1 MNFSNY
7 TTMSLANSLRWKIIP
22 INGYSNQIDLNN
34 CSLPRYLATSPPPV
48 LVLTLLLTSLILSLS
63 TTISAQNVFALPSTD
78 DSRFA
83 PGELLIRVTPKAQ
96 AELERLHAK
105 SPLQKLHNHM
115 GVRSVYPLFPHIAHP
130 GANPKLKRTYLL
142 RFQIPVD
149 LHTIKANY
157 AAHPLIEAIEFNY
170 IRQTQASKIIPN
182 DPRFE
187 EQWNLSL
194 IGMPGAWAIEKG
206 DPEVIIAVVDTGF
219 DYTHEDLA
227 SRTWVNAGEIPGN
240 GIDDDNN
247 GYIDDVNGWDFSEL
261 PKSDGTGKS
270 QNGDNDPIDESGH
283 GTHVAGI
290 VGAAVGNDVGVA
302 GIAWNCTLMPIRGAG
317 VRGIRDN
324 RSAAAIVYAVDNG
337 ARVINMSWGGRERS
351 FVLRDAVD
359 YAYARGVLMIAA
371 SGNESEGASIFPAG
385 YRKVISVAATEQHKQ
400 KFYQSNFG
408 AAIDIG
414 APGNVILSTHI
425 NNRYRLLS
433 GTSMATAHVSGVAAL
448 IISKR
453 PSLTHQEV
461 RQILLSTTDPI
472 TESPEL
478 VGAGNLNAARALMA
492 SSSLK
497 AHILSPEAHSGGS
510 NQIEII
516 GTAGGF
522 KFDTWQLLYGPS
534 AIPTAFQPIH
544 VPSQQQ
550 KTDETLIVWD
560 TSAVAEGIYTL
571 RLEVNSVE
579 GKVLR
584 DEVVVSVDRT
594 PPQVQNVT
602 VKNQIIR
609 GNYATVVSWSTDDFT
624 INTLSQRAREA
635 TAPFRPIEENSASR
649 EHFFSLSLDTG
660 SYDLFITSR
669 NDVGL
674 ETVDDNGGKFYRA
687 EVIGGSI
694 PPNGFVE
701 TSTTLPPMHLGSV
714 TADLDRDGMLEIV
727 GLPITGDAASGIEVH
742 ERTSAGIYRLQHT
755 GAINA
760 KPFAVDDTDGD
771 GLLEILS
778 GTRERLF
785 LLESVAQNG
794 YPEKIIWETTF
805 LSAGQIVD
813 LDNDGRKEIVGA
825 DNFNDSIRIFENRG
839 NDSYDEIYVI
849 KNETEGSNVFGK
861 QFAVGDFDANG
872 ILELIVGDSEGELFI
887 YESVG
892 DDLLAEKW
900 RMKLDIKN
908 AHQLAAGDLTGDGIP
923 EFVVGGTVLAEDLP
937 SMLPRWEYH
946 VFTAFPPAGTNPQTG
961 GSRTSRYQSIWS
973 QAITPFNLRGN
984 SLAIGDVDGD
994 LQNELVILTNPSIYV
1009 FKWMD
1014 GPDFIGIQSNLNG
1027 DHVSSNL
1034 APVWYHDAWETPRLF
1049 LADLNQDNF
1058 SELYLNSDINLLTF
1072 THVHASNPNSVVNI
1086 QPYGLSATP
1095 LSARAIRIDW
1105 ETLEEAVY
1113 YTVYRAVGDSDEAPS
1128 HFEAIA
1134 EDLDFVGFLDRK
1146 VTKDVTY
1153 WYTVS
1158 AKNEVGIESAQ
1169 SEPVSVTPR
1178 TPPKLIAAVYIQH
1191 NQVAVTYDKQMGSSV
1206 GNSRF
1211 YLLREPKQLAG
1222 TNPISVIRD
1231 RMGTRAILTFRAAD
1245 LVPGRT
1251 YEITVSDV
1259 RDTDRNPINLL
1270 EATQTFDM
1278 PPETD
1283 VNNFQDFSKARV
1295 YPNPIRPNEFHKSAI
1310 TFDRLPTGT
1319 TIEIYNTNGERLDRL
1334 TVTTSDAGRTE
1345 WLLLNHVAT
1354 EVTSGIYIYVME
1366 FENLKKTGKIAII
1379 K

>member
-7 TTMSLANSLRWKIIP
+7 TTTSSANLSRWKIIL

-34 CSLPRYLATSPPPV
+34 FSLPRCLATSLLPA
-48 LVLTLLLTSLILSLS
+48 LVLILLLTSLILSLPTATDAQRAS
-63 TTISAQNVFALPSTD
+63 SSAISGSAQFT
-78 DSRFA
+78 
-83 PGELLIRVTPKAQ
+83 PGELLIRVSPRAQ
-96 AELERLHAK
+96 AELEYLHAK
-105 SPLQKLHNHM
+105 SPLQKLHDRM
-115 GVRSVYPLFPHIAHP
+115 GVRSVYRLFPHVTHP
-130 GANPKLKRTYLL
+130 ESNPNLERIYLL
-142 RFQIPVD
+142 RFQIPID
-149 LHTIKANY
+149 LHTINASY
-157 AAHPLIEAIEFNY
+157 AAHPLIEATEFNY
-170 IRQTQASKIIPN
+170 IRQTQASEIIPN

-187 EQWNLSL
+187 EQWNLLL
-194 IGMPGAWAIEKG
+194 IDMPGAWAIEKG

-219 DYTHEDLA
+219 DYTHDDLA
-227 SRTWVNAGEIPGN
+227 SQTWVNAGEIPDN

-261 PKSDGTGKS
+261 PNSDGNGKS
-270 QNGDNDPIDESGH
+270 RNGDNDPIDESGH

-290 VGAAVGNDVGVA
+290 VGAAVDNDLGIS

-317 VRGIRDN
+317 AAGIRDD

-371 SGNESEGASIFPAG
+371 SGNGSEGASIFPAG

-408 AAIDIG
+408 ASIDIG

-425 NNRYRLLS
+425 NNRYRPLS

-472 TESPEL
+472 TESPGL

-510 NQIEII
+510 NQIEVI

-534 AIPTAFQPIH
+534 AVPTAFQPIH
-544 VPSQQQ
+544 APSQQQ
-550 KTDETLIVWD
+550 KINETLLVWE
-560 TSAVAEGIYTL
+560 TSSVAEGIYTL

-579 GKVLR
+579 GTVLR

-602 VKNQIIR
+602 VQNQITR
-609 GNYATVVSWSTDDFT
+609 GNYVTIVSWSTDDFT

-649 EHFFSLSLDTG
+649 EHFFSLSLHTG

-687 EVIGGSI
+687 ETISKSI

-714 TADLDRDGMLEIV
+714 TADFDRDGMLEIV

-742 ERTSAGIYRLQHT
+742 ERTSASIYQLQHT
-755 GAINA
+755 SAINA

-785 LLESVAQNG
+785 LLESVTQNG

-805 LSAGQIVD
+805 LSSGQIVD

-825 DNFNDSIRIFENRG
+825 DNFNDNIRIFENRG
-839 NDSYDEIYVI
+839 NDSYDEILVI
-849 KNETEGSNVFGK
+849 KNETEGSNVFGE

-892 DDLLAEKW
+892 DDLLVEKW

-908 AHQLAAGDLTGDGIP
+908 AYQLIAGDLTGDGIP

-937 SMLPRWEYH
+937 SVLPRWEYH

-961 GSRTSRYQSIWS
+961 GSGTSRYQSIWS

-994 LQNELVILTNPSIYV
+994 LQNELVILTNPSVYV

-1014 GPDFIGIQSNLNG
+1014 GMNG
-1027 DHVSSNL
+1027 DYVSSNL
-1034 APVWYHDAWETPRLF
+1034 APIWHHEAWETPRLF
-1049 LADLNQDNF
+1049 LTDLNQDNF
-1058 SELYLNSDINLLTF
+1058 SELYFNNAENLLTF
-1072 THVHASNPNSVVNI
+1072 THVHASDPNNVVNI

-1095 LSARAIRIDW
+1095 LSARAVRIDW

-1113 YTVYRAVGDSDEAPS
+1113 YTVYRAVGDPDEAPS

-1158 AKNEVGIESAQ
+1158 AKNEAGIESVQ
-1169 SEPVSVTPR
+1169 SKPISVTPR
-1178 TPPKLIAAVYIQH
+1178 TPPKLIEAVYIQH
-1191 NQVAVTYDKQMGSSV
+1191 NQVAVTYDKQMGSSA
-1206 GNSRF
+1206 GNSRL

-1251 YEITVSDV
+1251 YEVTVSDV

-1270 EATQTFDM
+1270 EATQTFDV

-1283 VNNFQDFSKARV
+1283 FDDFKDFSKARV
-1295 YPNPIRPNEFHKSAI
+1295 YPNPIRPNEFHKNAVM
-1310 TFDRLPTGT
+1310 FDRLPTGT

-1345 WLLLNHVAT
+1345 WLLLNHVAI

>member
-7 TTMSLANSLRWKIIP
+7 TTTSSANLSRWKIIL

-34 CSLPRYLATSPPPV
+34 FSLPRCLATSLLPA
-48 LVLTLLLTSLILSLS
+48 LVLILLLTSLILSLPTATDAQRAS
-63 TTISAQNVFALPSTD
+63 SFAISGSAQFT
-78 DSRFA
+78 
-83 PGELLIRVTPKAQ
+83 PGELLIRVSPRAQ
-96 AELERLHAK
+96 AELEYLHAK
-105 SPLQKLHNHM
+105 SPLQKLHDRM
-115 GVRSVYPLFPHIAHP
+115 GVRSVYRLFPHVTHP
-130 GANPKLKRTYLL
+130 ESNPNLERIYLL
-142 RFQIPVD
+142 RFQIPID
-149 LHTIKANY
+149 LHTINASY
-157 AAHPLIEAIEFNY
+157 AAHPLIEATEFNY
-170 IRQTQASKIIPN
+170 IRQTQASEIIPN

-194 IGMPGAWAIEKG
+194 IDMPGAWAIEKG

-227 SRTWVNAGEIPGN
+227 SQTWVNAGEIPDN

-261 PKSDGTGKS
+261 PNSDGNGKS
-270 QNGDNDPIDESGH
+270 RNGDNDPIDESGH

-290 VGAAVGNDVGVA
+290 VGAAVDNDLGIS

-359 YAYARGVLMIAA
+359 YAYARGVLMVAA
-371 SGNESEGASIFPAG
+371 SGNGSEGASIFPAG

-408 AAIDIG
+408 ASIDIG

-425 NNRYRLLS
+425 NNRYRPLS

-461 RQILLSTTDPI
+461 RQILLSATDPI
-472 TESPEL
+472 TESPGL

-510 NQIEII
+510 NQIEVI

-534 AIPTAFQPIH
+534 AVPTAFQPIH
-544 VPSQQQ
+544 APSQQQ
-550 KTDETLIVWD
+550 KINETLLVWE
-560 TSAVAEGIYTL
+560 TSSVAEGIYTL

-579 GKVLR
+579 GTVLR

-602 VKNQIIR
+602 VQNQITR
-609 GNYATVVSWSTDDFT
+609 GNYVTIVSWSTDDFT

-687 EVIGGSI
+687 ETISKSI

-714 TADLDRDGMLEIV
+714 TADFDRDGMLEIV
-727 GLPITGDAASGIEVH
+727 GLPITGDAASGIEVY
-742 ERTSAGIYRLQHT
+742 ERTSASIYQLQHT
-755 GAINA
+755 SAINA

-785 LLESVAQNG
+785 LLESVTQNG

-805 LSAGQIVD
+805 LSSGQIVD

-825 DNFNDSIRIFENRG
+825 DNFNDNIRIFENRG
-839 NDSYDEIYVI
+839 NDSYDEILVI
-849 KNETEGSNVFGK
+849 KNETAGSNVFGE

-872 ILELIVGDSEGELFI
+872 VLELMVGDSEGELFI

-892 DDLLAEKW
+892 DDLLVEKW
-900 RMKLDIKN
+900 RMKLDIEN
-908 AHQLAAGDLTGDGIP
+908 AYQLVAGDLTGDGIP

-937 SMLPRWEYH
+937 SMLPRWEYR
-946 VFTAFPPAGTNPQTG
+946 VFTAFPPIGTNPQTG
-961 GSRTSRYQSIWS
+961 GSGTSRYQSIWS

-994 LQNELVILTNPSIYV
+994 LQNELVILANPSVYV

-1014 GPDFIGIQSNLNG
+1014 GMNG

-1034 APVWYHDAWETPRLF
+1034 TPIWHHEVWETPRVF

-1058 SELYLNSDINLLTF
+1058 SELYLNNEVNLLTF
-1072 THVHASNPNSVVNI
+1072 THVHASDPNSVANI

-1095 LSARAIRIDW
+1095 LSARAVRIDW
-1105 ETLEEAVY
+1105 VTPEDAVS
-1113 YTVYRAVGDSDEAPS
+1113 YTVYRAIGNPDEAPS

-1134 EDLDFVGFLDRK
+1134 EDIDFVGFLDRK
-1146 VTKDVTY
+1146 VAKDITY

-1158 AKNEVGIESAQ
+1158 AKNEAGVESVQ
-1169 SEPVSVTPR
+1169 SKPVSVTPR

-1191 NQVAVTYDKQMGSSV
+1191 NQVAVTYDKQMGSSA
-1206 GNSRF
+1206 GNSRL

-1270 EATQTFDM
+1270 EATQTFDV
-1278 PPETD
+1278 PPEAGVD
-1283 VNNFQDFSKARV
+1283 NFQDFSKARV
-1295 YPNPIRPNEFHKSAI
+1295 YPNPIRPNEFHKNAVM
-1310 TFDRLPTGT
+1310 FDRLPTGT

-1345 WLLLNHVAT
+1345 WLLLNPVAT

>member
-1 MNFSNY
+1 MQE
-7 TTMSLANSLRWKIIP
+7 KIFVNEKFDRI
-22 INGYSNQIDLNN
+22 SHRLWWAV
-34 CSLPRYLATSPPPV
+34 S
-48 LVLTLLLTSLILSLS
+48 LLLILCLS
-63 TTISAQNVFALPSTD
+63 TAIGAQHTSAFSTPN
-78 DSRFA
+78 SPHFT

-105 SPLQKLHNHM
+105 SPLQKLHDQV

-130 GANPKLKRTYLL
+130 AANPNLKRTYLL
-142 RFQIPVD
+142 RFQMPVD
-149 LHTIKANY
+149 LHTINASY
-157 AAHPLIEAIEFNY
+157 AAHPLIEATEFNY
-170 IRQTQASKIIPN
+170 IRQTQASEIIPN

-194 IGMPGAWAIEKG
+194 IDMPGAWAIEKG

-227 SRTWVNAGEIPGN
+227 SQTWVNAGEIPDN

-247 GYIDDVNGWDFSEL
+247 GYIDDVNGWDFSEP
-261 PKSDGTGKS
+261 PKSDGNGKS
-270 QNGDNDPIDESGH
+270 RNGDNDPIDESGH

-290 VGAAVGNDVGVA
+290 VGAAVDNDLGIS

-371 SGNESEGASIFPAG
+371 SGNGSEGASIFPAG

-408 AAIDIG
+408 ASIDIG

-425 NNRYRLLS
+425 NNRYRPLS

-472 TESPEL
+472 TESPGL

-510 NQIEII
+510 NQIEVI

-534 AIPTAFQPIH
+534 AVPTAFQPIH
-544 VPSQQQ
+544 APSQQQ
-550 KTDETLIVWD
+550 KINETLLVWE
-560 TSAVAEGIYTL
+560 TSSVAEGIYTL

-579 GKVLR
+579 GTVLR

-602 VKNQIIR
+602 VQNQITR
-609 GNYATVVSWSTDDFT
+609 GNYVTIVSWSTDDFT

-687 EVIGGSI
+687 ETISKSI

-714 TADLDRDGMLEIV
+714 TADFDRDGMLEIV

-742 ERTSAGIYRLQHT
+742 ERTSASIYQLQHT
-755 GAINA
+755 SAINA

-785 LLESVAQNG
+785 LLESVTQNG

-805 LSAGQIVD
+805 LSSGQIVD

-825 DNFNDSIRIFENRG
+825 DNFNDNIRIFENRG
-839 NDSYDEIYVI
+839 NDSYDEILVI
-849 KNETEGSNVFGK
+849 KNETEGSNVFGE

-872 ILELIVGDSEGELFI
+872 ILELMVGDSEGELFI

-892 DDLLAEKW
+892 DDLLVEKW

-908 AHQLAAGDLTGDGIP
+908 AYQLIAGDLTGDGIP

-937 SMLPRWEYH
+937 SVLPRWEYH

-961 GSRTSRYQSIWS
+961 GSGTSRYQSIWS

-994 LQNELVILTNPSIYV
+994 LQNELVILTNPSVYV

-1014 GPDFIGIQSNLNG
+1014 GMNG

-1034 APVWYHDAWETPRLF
+1034 APIWHHEAWETPRLF

-1058 SELYLNSDINLLTF
+1058 SELYFNNAENLLTF
-1072 THVHASNPNSVVNI
+1072 THVHASDPNNVVNI

-1095 LSARAIRIDW
+1095 LSARAVRIDW

-1113 YTVYRAVGDSDEAPS
+1113 YTVYRAVGDPDEAPS

-1158 AKNEVGIESAQ
+1158 AKNEAGIESVQ
-1169 SEPVSVTPR
+1169 SKPVSVTPR
-1178 TPPKLIAAVYIQH
+1178 TPPKLIEAVYIQH
-1191 NQVAVTYDKQMGSSV
+1191 NQVAVTYDKQMGSSA
-1206 GNSRF
+1206 GNSRL

-1251 YEITVSDV
+1251 YEVTVSDV

-1270 EATQTFDM
+1270 EATQTFDV

-1283 VNNFQDFSKARV
+1283 FDDFKDFSKARV
-1295 YPNPIRPNEFHKSAI
+1295 YPNPIRPNEFHKNAVM
-1310 TFDRLPTGT
+1310 FDRLPTGT

-1345 WLLLNHVAT
+1345 WLLLNHVAI

>member
-1 MNFSNY
+1 
-7 TTMSLANSLRWKIIP
+7 MSRWKIIL
-22 INGYSNQIDLNN
+22 INGYSNQTDLNN
-34 CSLPRYLATSPPPV
+34 FSLPRYLATSLPLASV
-48 LVLTLLLTSLILSLS
+48 RILLLTSLILFLS
-63 TTISAQNVFALPSTD
+63 TTTSAQSASALPNA
-78 DSRFA
+78 DSSQFI

-105 SPLQKLHNHM
+105 SPLQKLHNQM
-115 GVRSVYPLFPHIAHP
+115 GVRSVYPLFPHVAHP
-130 GANPKLKRTYLL
+130 GTNPNLKRTYLL

-149 LHTIKANY
+149 LYAIKAGY
-157 AAHPLIEAIEFNY
+157 AAHPLIEESEFNY
-170 IRQTQASKIIPN
+170 IRQTQASEIIPN

-194 IGMPGAWAIEKG
+194 IGMPEAWAIEKG

-227 SRTWVNAGEIPGN
+227 SQTWVNADEIPDN
-240 GIDDDNN
+240 GVDDDNN
-247 GYIDDVNGWDFSEL
+247 GYIDDVRGWDFSE
-261 PKSDGTGKS
+261 PSSSDGSGTS

-283 GTHVAGI
+283 GTHVTGI
-290 VGAAVGNDVGVA
+290 IGAAVDNNVGIA

-317 VRGIRDN
+317 VEGIRDD
-324 RSAAAIVYAVDNG
+324 RSSAAIVYAVDNG
-337 ARVINMSWGGRERS
+337 ARVINMSWGGRQRS

-359 YAYARGVLMIAA
+359 YAYARGVVMVAA
-371 SGNESEGASIFPAG
+371 SGNASEGASIFPAG

-408 AAIDIG
+408 ASIDIG
-414 APGNVILSTHI
+414 APGNVIVSTHI
-425 NNRYRLLS
+425 NNRYRPLS

-461 RQILLSTTDPI
+461 RQILLATTDPI

-478 VGAGNLNAARALMA
+478 VDAGNLNAARALMA
-492 SSSLK
+492 SGSLQ
-497 AHILSPEAHSGGS
+497 AHILLPEAHSGGS
-510 NQIEII
+510 NQIEVV
-516 GTAGGF
+516 GTASGF

-534 AIPTAFQPIH
+534 AVPTAFQPIH
-544 VPSQQQ
+544 TPSQQQ
-550 KTDETLIVWD
+550 KINETLLVWE
-560 TSAVAEGIYTL
+560 TSSIAEGIYTL

-579 GKVLR
+579 GNILR

-594 PPQVQNVT
+594 PPQVQNVK
-602 VKNQIIR
+602 VQNQLTKDD
-609 GNYATVVSWSTDDFT
+609 YATVVSWATDDFT
-624 INTLSQRAREA
+624 INTLNQRAREG

-649 EHFFSLSLDTG
+649 EHFFTLSLDTG
-660 SYDLFITSR
+660 SYDLFISSR

-687 EVIGGSI
+687 EVIDKSI

-701 TSTTLPPMHLGSV
+701 TVTTLPPMHLGSV
-714 TADLDRDGMLEIV
+714 TADFDRDGLLEIV
-727 GLPITGDAASGIEVH
+727 GLPISDDAASGIEIH
-742 ERTSAGIYRLQHT
+742 ERTGAGIYRLQHT
-755 GAINA
+755 GTINV

-771 GLLEILS
+771 GLLEILA
-778 GTRERLF
+778 GTREKLF
-785 LLESVAQNG
+785 LLESLTQNG
-794 YPEKIIWETTF
+794 YPEKIIWETPF
-805 LSAGQIVD
+805 LSSGQIVD

-825 DNFNDSIRIFENRG
+825 DNFNDNIRIFENRG
-839 NDSYDEIYVI
+839 NDSYDEILII
-849 KNETEGSNVFGK
+849 KNETEGSNVFGE

-872 ILELIVGDSEGELFI
+872 VLELMVGDSEGELFI

-892 DDLLAEKW
+892 DDLLVEKW

-908 AHQLAAGDLTGDGIP
+908 AYQLAAGDLTGDGIP
-923 EFVVGGTVLAEDLP
+923 EFVVGGTVVEEYLP
-937 SMLPRWEYH
+937 SMLPRWQYH
-946 VFTAFPPAGTNPQTG
+946 IFTAFPPAGTNPQTG
-961 GSRTSRYQSIWS
+961 GSAASRYQSIWS
-973 QAITPFNLRGN
+973 RAITPFNLRGN

-994 LQNELVILTNPSIYV
+994 SQNELVILANPSVYV
-1009 FKWMD
+1009 FKWID
-1014 GPDFIGIQSNLNG
+1014 GMAG
-1027 DHVSSNL
+1027 DHVSDL
-1034 APVWYHDAWETPRLF
+1034 APIWYHEVWETPRLF
-1049 LADLNQDNF
+1049 QADLNRDDF
-1058 SELYLNSDINLLTF
+1058 SELYLNSEVNLLTF
-1072 THVHASNPNSVVNI
+1072 THVYARDPNSVVNI

-1095 LSARAIRIDW
+1095 LSARAVRIDW
-1105 ETLEEAVY
+1105 ETLEEAVS
-1113 YTVYRAVGDSDEAPS
+1113 YTVYRAVGDPDQAPL

-1134 EDLDFVGFLDRK
+1134 KDLDFVGFLDRK
-1146 VTKDVTY
+1146 VTKDITY

-1158 AKNEVGIESAQ
+1158 AKNEAGVESPQ
-1169 SEPVSVTPR
+1169 SKPVSVTPR
-1178 TPPKLIAAVYIQH
+1178 TPPKLIAAAYIQH
-1191 NQVAVTYDKQMGSSV
+1191 NQVVVTYDKQMGASI
-1206 GNSRF
+1206 GNARL

-1259 RDTDRNPINLL
+1259 RDTDRNPIDLL

-1283 VNNFQDFSKARV
+1283 FGNFKDFSQARV
-1295 YPNPIRPNEFHKSAI
+1295 YPNPIRPNEFHKSAV

-1319 TIEIYNTNGERLDRL
+1319 MIEIYNTNGERLDRL
-1334 TVTTSDAGRTE
+1334 TVTTSDGSRAE
-1345 WLLLNHVAT
+1345 WLLLNHVAA
-1354 EVTSGIYIYVME
+1354 EVTSGVYIYVME
-1366 FENLKKTGKIAII
+1366 FEDLKKTGKIAVI

>member
-1 MNFSNY
+1 MQEKIFVNEKFDRILHRLWWAV
-7 TTMSLANSLRWKIIP
+7 SLL
-22 INGYSNQIDLNN
+22 
-34 CSLPRYLATSPPPV
+34 
-48 LVLTLLLTSLILSLS
+48 LILSLS
-63 TTISAQNVFALPSTD
+63 TTISAQSVFALPIADNPQFT
-78 DSRFA
+78 
-83 PGELLIRVTPKAQ
+83 PGELLIRVTPQAQ
-96 AELERLHAK
+96 AEWERLHVN
-105 SPLQKLHNHM
+105 SPLQKLHDQM

-130 GANPKLKRTYLL
+130 AANPNLKRTYLL

-149 LHTIKANY
+149 LHTIKADY
-157 AAHPLIEAIEFNY
+157 AAHPLIEAIDFNY
-170 IRQTQASKIIPN
+170 IRQTQASEIIPN

-194 IGMPGAWAIEKG
+194 IDMPGAWAIEKG
-206 DPEVIIAVVDTGF
+206 GPEVIIAIVDTGF
-219 DYTHEDLA
+219 DYAHEDLA
-227 SRTWVNAGEIPGN
+227 SQTWVNADEIPDN

-261 PKSDGTGKS
+261 PNSDGNGKS
-270 QNGDNDPIDESGH
+270 RNGDNDPIDESGH

-290 VGAAVGNDVGVA
+290 VGAAVDNDLGIS

-359 YAYARGVLMIAA
+359 YAYARGVLMVAA

-510 NQIEII
+510 NQIEVI

-534 AIPTAFQPIH
+534 AVPTAFQPIH
-544 VPSQQQ
+544 APSQQQ
-550 KTDETLIVWD
+550 KINETLLVWE

-584 DEVVVSVDRT
+584 DEVVISVDRT

-602 VKNQIIR
+602 VQNQITR
-609 GNYATVVSWSTDDFT
+609 GNYATIVSWSTDDFT

-674 ETVDDNGGKFYRA
+674 ETVDDNGGKLYRA

-701 TSTTLPPMHLGSV
+701 TLTTLPPMYLGSV
-714 TADLDRDGMLEIV
+714 TADFDRDGMLEIV
-727 GLPITGDAASGIEVH
+727 GLPITDDAASGIEVH
-742 ERTSAGIYRLQHT
+742 ERASASIYQLRHTS
-755 GAINA
+755 AINA

-785 LLESVAQNG
+785 LLESVTQNG

-805 LSAGQIVD
+805 LSSGQIVD

-825 DNFNDSIRIFENRG
+825 DNFNDNIRIFENRG
-839 NDSYDEIYVI
+839 NDSYDEILVI
-849 KNETEGSNVFGK
+849 KNETEGSNVFGE

-892 DDLLAEKW
+892 DDLLVEKW
-900 RMKLDIKN
+900 RMKLDIE
-908 AHQLAAGDLTGDGIP
+908 AAYQLIAGDLTGDGIP

-961 GSRTSRYQSIWS
+961 GSGTSCYQSIWS

-994 LQNELVILTNPSIYV
+994 LQNELVILTNPSVYV

-1014 GPDFIGIQSNLNG
+1014 GMNG

-1034 APVWYHDAWETPRLF
+1034 APIWHHEAWETPRLF

-1058 SELYLNSDINLLTF
+1058 SELYFNNAENLLTF
-1072 THVHASNPNSVVNI
+1072 THVHASDPNNVVNI

-1095 LSARAIRIDW
+1095 LSARAVRIDW

-1113 YTVYRAVGDSDEAPS
+1113 YTVYRAVGDPDEVPS
-1128 HFEAIA
+1128 HFEAIV

-1158 AKNEVGIESAQ
+1158 AKNEAGIESVQ
-1169 SEPVSVTPR
+1169 SKPVSVTPR
-1178 TPPKLIAAVYIQH
+1178 TPPKLIEAVYIQH
-1191 NQVAVTYDKQMGSSV
+1191 NQVAVTYDKQMGSSA
-1206 GNSRF
+1206 GNSRL

-1231 RMGTRAILTFRAAD
+1231 RMGTRAILTFRAVD

-1251 YEITVSDV
+1251 YEVTVSDV

-1270 EATQTFDM
+1270 EATQTFDV

-1283 VNNFQDFSKARV
+1283 FDDFKDFSKARV
-1295 YPNPIRPNEFHKSAI
+1295 YPNPIRPNEFHKNAVM
-1310 TFDRLPTGT
+1310 FDRLPTGT

-1345 WLLLNHVAT
+1345 WLLLNHVAI

>member
-7 TTMSLANSLRWKIIP
+7 TTTSSANLSRWKIIL

-34 CSLPRYLATSPPPV
+34 FSLPRCLATSLLPA
-48 LVLTLLLTSLILSLS
+48 LVLILLLTSLILSLPTATDAQRAS
-63 TTISAQNVFALPSTD
+63 SSAISGSAQFT
-78 DSRFA
+78 
-83 PGELLIRVTPKAQ
+83 PGELLIRVSPRAQ
-96 AELERLHAK
+96 AELEYLHAK
-105 SPLQKLHNHM
+105 SPLQKLHDRM
-115 GVRSVYPLFPHIAHP
+115 GVRSVYRLFPHVTHP
-130 GANPKLKRTYLL
+130 ESNPNLERIYLL
-142 RFQIPVD
+142 RFQIPID
-149 LHTIKANY
+149 LHTINASY
-157 AAHPLIEAIEFNY
+157 AAHPLIEATEFNY
-170 IRQTQASKIIPN
+170 IRQTQASEIIPN

-187 EQWNLSL
+187 EQWNLLL
-194 IGMPGAWAIEKG
+194 IDMPGAWAIEKG

-219 DYTHEDLA
+219 DYTHDDLA
-227 SRTWVNAGEIPGN
+227 SQTWVNAGEIPDN

-261 PKSDGTGKS
+261 PNSDGNGKS
-270 QNGDNDPIDESGH
+270 RNGDNDPIDESGH

-290 VGAAVGNDVGVA
+290 VGAAVDNDLGIS

-317 VRGIRDN
+317 AAGIRDD

-371 SGNESEGASIFPAG
+371 SGNGSEGASIFPAG

-408 AAIDIG
+408 ASIDIG

-425 NNRYRLLS
+425 NNRYRPLS

-472 TESPEL
+472 TESPGL

-510 NQIEII
+510 NQIEVI

-534 AIPTAFQPIH
+534 AVPTAFQPIH
-544 VPSQQQ
+544 APSQQQ
-550 KTDETLIVWD
+550 KINETLLVWE
-560 TSAVAEGIYTL
+560 TSSVAEGIYTL

-579 GKVLR
+579 GTVLR

-602 VKNQIIR
+602 VQNQITR
-609 GNYATVVSWSTDDFT
+609 GNYVTIVSWSTDDFT

-649 EHFFSLSLDTG
+649 EHFFSLSLHTG

-687 EVIGGSI
+687 ETISKSI

-714 TADLDRDGMLEIV
+714 TADFDRDGMLEIV

-742 ERTSAGIYRLQHT
+742 ERTSASIYQLQHT
-755 GAINA
+755 SAINA

-785 LLESVAQNG
+785 LLESVTQNG

-805 LSAGQIVD
+805 LSSGQIVD

-825 DNFNDSIRIFENRG
+825 DNFNDNIRIFENRG
-839 NDSYDEIYVI
+839 NDSYDEILVI
-849 KNETEGSNVFGK
+849 KNETEGSNVFGE

-892 DDLLAEKW
+892 DDLLVEKW
-900 RMKLDIKN
+900 RMKLDIE
-908 AHQLAAGDLTGDGIP
+908 AAYQLIAGDLTGDGIP

-937 SMLPRWEYH
+937 SVLPRWEYH

-961 GSRTSRYQSIWS
+961 GSGTSRYQSIWS

-994 LQNELVILTNPSIYV
+994 LQNELVILTNPSVYV

-1014 GPDFIGIQSNLNG
+1014 GMNG
-1027 DHVSSNL
+1027 DYVSSNL
-1034 APVWYHDAWETPRLF
+1034 APIWHHEAWETPRLF
-1049 LADLNQDNF
+1049 LTDLNQDNF
-1058 SELYLNSDINLLTF
+1058 SELYFNNAENLLTF
-1072 THVHASNPNSVVNI
+1072 THVHASDPNNVVNI

-1095 LSARAIRIDW
+1095 LSARAVRIDW

-1113 YTVYRAVGDSDEAPS
+1113 YTVYRAVGDPDEAPS

-1158 AKNEVGIESAQ
+1158 AKNEAGIESVQ
-1169 SEPVSVTPR
+1169 SKPVSVTPR
-1178 TPPKLIAAVYIQH
+1178 TPPKLIEAVYIQH
-1191 NQVAVTYDKQMGSSV
+1191 NQVAVTYDKQMGSSA
-1206 GNSRF
+1206 GNSRL

-1251 YEITVSDV
+1251 YEVTVSDV

-1270 EATQTFDM
+1270 EATQTFDV

-1283 VNNFQDFSKARV
+1283 FDDFKDFSKARV
-1295 YPNPIRPNEFHKSAI
+1295 YPNPIRPNEFHKNAVM
-1310 TFDRLPTGT
+1310 FDRLPTGT

-1345 WLLLNHVAT
+1345 WLLLNHVAI
-1354 EVTSGIYIYVME
+1354 EVTSGIYIYLME
-1366 FENLKKTGKIAII
+1366 FENLKKTGRIAII

>member
-7 TTMSLANSLRWKIIP
+7 TTTSSANLSRWKIIL

-34 CSLPRYLATSPPPV
+34 FSLPRCLAASLLPA
-48 LVLTLLLTSLILSLS
+48 LVLILLLTSLILSLPTATDAQRAS
-63 TTISAQNVFALPSTD
+63 SFAISGSAQFT
-78 DSRFA
+78 
-83 PGELLIRVTPKAQ
+83 PGELLIRVSPRAQ
-96 AELERLHAK
+96 AELEYLHAK
-105 SPLQKLHNHM
+105 SPLQKLHDRM
-115 GVRSVYPLFPHIAHP
+115 GVRSVYRLFPHVTHP
-130 GANPKLKRTYLL
+130 ESNPNLERIYLL
-142 RFQIPVD
+142 RFQIPID
-149 LHTIKANY
+149 LHTINASY
-157 AAHPLIEAIEFNY
+157 AAHPLIEATEFNY
-170 IRQTQASKIIPN
+170 IRQTQASEIIPN

-194 IGMPGAWAIEKG
+194 IDMPGAWAIEKG

-227 SRTWVNAGEIPGN
+227 SQTWVNAGEIPDN

-261 PKSDGTGKS
+261 PNSDGNGKS
-270 QNGDNDPIDESGH
+270 RNGDNDPIDESGH

-290 VGAAVGNDVGVA
+290 VGAAVDNDLGIS

-359 YAYARGVLMIAA
+359 YAYARGVLMVAA
-371 SGNESEGASIFPAG
+371 SGNGSEGASIFPAG

-408 AAIDIG
+408 ASIDIG

-425 NNRYRLLS
+425 NNRYRPLS

-472 TESPEL
+472 TESPGL

-510 NQIEII
+510 NQIEVI

-534 AIPTAFQPIH
+534 AVPTAFQPIH
-544 VPSQQQ
+544 APSQQQ
-550 KTDETLIVWD
+550 KINETLLVWE
-560 TSAVAEGIYTL
+560 TSSVAEGIYTL

-579 GKVLR
+579 GTVLR

-602 VKNQIIR
+602 VQNQITR
-609 GNYATVVSWSTDDFT
+609 GNYVTIVSWSTDDFT

-687 EVIGGSI
+687 ETISKSI

-714 TADLDRDGMLEIV
+714 TADFDRDGMLEIV
-727 GLPITGDAASGIEVH
+727 GLPITGDAASGIEVY
-742 ERTSAGIYRLQHT
+742 ERTSASIYQLQHT
-755 GAINA
+755 SAINA

-785 LLESVAQNG
+785 LLESVTQNG

-805 LSAGQIVD
+805 LSSGQIVD

-825 DNFNDSIRIFENRG
+825 DNFNDNIRIFENRG
-839 NDSYDEIYVI
+839 NDSYDEILVI
-849 KNETEGSNVFGK
+849 KNETEGSNVFGE

-892 DDLLAEKW
+892 DDLLVEKW
-900 RMKLDIKN
+900 RMKLDIEN
-908 AHQLAAGDLTGDGIP
+908 AYQLIAGDLTGDGIP

-961 GSRTSRYQSIWS
+961 GSGTSRYQSIWS

-994 LQNELVILTNPSIYV
+994 LQNELVILTNPSVYV

-1014 GPDFIGIQSNLNG
+1014 GMNG

-1034 APVWYHDAWETPRLF
+1034 APIWHHEAWETPRLF

-1058 SELYLNSDINLLTF
+1058 SELYFNNAENLLTF
-1072 THVHASNPNSVVNI
+1072 THVHASDPNSVVNI

-1095 LSARAIRIDW
+1095 LSARAVRIDW

-1113 YTVYRAVGDSDEAPS
+1113 YTVYRAVGDPDEAPS

-1158 AKNEVGIESAQ
+1158 AKNEAGIESVQ
-1169 SEPVSVTPR
+1169 SKPISVTPR
-1178 TPPKLIAAVYIQH
+1178 TPPKLIEAVYIQH
-1191 NQVAVTYDKQMGSSV
+1191 NQVAVTYDKQMGSSA
-1206 GNSRF
+1206 GNSRL

-1251 YEITVSDV
+1251 YEVTVSDV

-1270 EATQTFDM
+1270 EATQTFDV

-1283 VNNFQDFSKARV
+1283 FDDFKDFSKARV
-1295 YPNPIRPNEFHKSAI
+1295 YPNPIRPNEFHKNAVM
-1310 TFDRLPTGT
+1310 FDRLPTGT
-1319 TIEIYNTNGERLDRL
+1319 TIEIYLME
-1334 TVTTSDAGRTE
+1334 SSYE
-1345 WLLLNHVAT
+1345 WRA
-1354 EVTSGIYIYVME
+1354 S
-1366 FENLKKTGKIAII
+1366 
-1379 K
+1379 

>member
-7 TTMSLANSLRWKIIP
+7 TTTSSANLSRWKIIL

-34 CSLPRYLATSPPPV
+34 FSLPRCLATSLLPA
-48 LVLTLLLTSLILSLS
+48 LVLILLLTSLILSLPTATDAQRAS
-63 TTISAQNVFALPSTD
+63 SFAISGSAQFT
-78 DSRFA
+78 
-83 PGELLIRVTPKAQ
+83 PGELLIRVSPRAQ
-96 AELERLHAK
+96 AELEYLHAK
-105 SPLQKLHNHM
+105 SPLQKLHDRM
-115 GVRSVYPLFPHIAHP
+115 GVRSVYRLFPHVTHP
-130 GANPKLKRTYLL
+130 ESNPNLERIYLL
-142 RFQIPVD
+142 RFQIPID
-149 LHTIKANY
+149 LHTINASY
-157 AAHPLIEAIEFNY
+157 AAHPLIEATEFNY
-170 IRQTQASKIIPN
+170 IRQTQASEIIPN

-194 IGMPGAWAIEKG
+194 IDMPGAWAIEKG

-227 SRTWVNAGEIPGN
+227 SQTWVNAGEIPDN

-261 PKSDGTGKS
+261 PNSDGNGKS
-270 QNGDNDPIDESGH
+270 RNGDNDPIDESGH

-290 VGAAVGNDVGVA
+290 VGAAVDNDLGIS

-324 RSAAAIVYAVDNG
+324 RSASAIVYAVDNG

-359 YAYARGVLMIAA
+359 YAYARGVLMVAA
-371 SGNESEGASIFPAG
+371 SGNGSEDASIFPAG

-408 AAIDIG
+408 ASIDIG

-425 NNRYRLLS
+425 NNRYRPLS

-472 TESPEL
+472 TESPGL

-510 NQIEII
+510 NQIEVI

-534 AIPTAFQPIH
+534 AVPTAFQPIH
-544 VPSQQQ
+544 APSQQQ
-550 KTDETLIVWD
+550 KINETLLVWE
-560 TSAVAEGIYTL
+560 TSSVAEGIYTL

-579 GKVLR
+579 GTVLR

-602 VKNQIIR
+602 VQNQITR
-609 GNYATVVSWSTDDFT
+609 GNYVTIVSWSTDDFT

-649 EHFFSLSLDTG
+649 EHFFSLSLHTG

-687 EVIGGSI
+687 ETISKSI

-714 TADLDRDGMLEIV
+714 TADFDRDGMLEIV

-742 ERTSAGIYRLQHT
+742 ERTSASIYQLQHT
-755 GAINA
+755 SAINA

-785 LLESVAQNG
+785 LLESVTQNG

-805 LSAGQIVD
+805 LSSGQIVD

-825 DNFNDSIRIFENRG
+825 DNFNDNIRIFENRG
-839 NDSYDEIYVI
+839 NDSYDEILVI
-849 KNETEGSNVFGK
+849 KNETEGSNVFGE

-892 DDLLAEKW
+892 DDLLVEKW
-900 RMKLDIKN
+900 RMKLDIE
-908 AHQLAAGDLTGDGIP
+908 AAYQLIAGDLTGDGIP

-937 SMLPRWEYH
+937 SVLPRWEYH

-961 GSRTSRYQSIWS
+961 GSGTSRYQSIWS

-994 LQNELVILTNPSIYV
+994 LQNELVILTNPSVYV

-1014 GPDFIGIQSNLNG
+1014 GMNG
-1027 DHVSSNL
+1027 DYVSSNL
-1034 APVWYHDAWETPRLF
+1034 APIWHHEAWETPRLF
-1049 LADLNQDNF
+1049 LTDLNQDNF
-1058 SELYLNSDINLLTF
+1058 SELYFNNAENLLTF
-1072 THVHASNPNSVVNI
+1072 THVHASDPNNVVNI

-1095 LSARAIRIDW
+1095 LSARAVRIDW

-1113 YTVYRAVGDSDEAPS
+1113 YTVYRAVGDPDEAPS

-1158 AKNEVGIESAQ
+1158 AKNEAGIESVQ
-1169 SEPVSVTPR
+1169 SKPVSVTPR
-1178 TPPKLIAAVYIQH
+1178 TPPKLIEAVYIQH
-1191 NQVAVTYDKQMGSSV
+1191 NQVAVTYDKQMGSSA
-1206 GNSRF
+1206 GNSRL

-1251 YEITVSDV
+1251 YEVTVSDV

-1270 EATQTFDM
+1270 EATQTFDV

-1283 VNNFQDFSKARV
+1283 FDDFKDFSKARV
-1295 YPNPIRPNEFHKSAI
+1295 YPNPIRPNEFHKNAVM
-1310 TFDRLPTGT
+1310 FDRLPTGT

-1345 WLLLNHVAT
+1345 WLLLNHVAI

>member
-7 TTMSLANSLRWKIIP
+7 TTTSSANLSRWKIIL

-34 CSLPRYLATSPPPV
+34 FSLPRCLATSLLPA
-48 LVLTLLLTSLILSLS
+48 LVLILLLTSLILSLPTATDAQRAS
-63 TTISAQNVFALPSTD
+63 SFAISGSAQFT
-78 DSRFA
+78 
-83 PGELLIRVTPKAQ
+83 PGELLIRVSPRAQ
-96 AELERLHAK
+96 AELEYLHAK
-105 SPLQKLHNHM
+105 SPLQKLHDRM
-115 GVRSVYPLFPHIAHP
+115 GVRSVYRLFPHVTHP
-130 GANPKLKRTYLL
+130 ESNPNLERIYLL
-142 RFQIPVD
+142 RFQIPID
-149 LHTIKANY
+149 LHTINASY
-157 AAHPLIEAIEFNY
+157 AAHPLIEATEFNY
-170 IRQTQASKIIPN
+170 IRQTQASEIIPN

-194 IGMPGAWAIEKG
+194 IDMPGAWAIEKG

-227 SRTWVNAGEIPGN
+227 SQTWVNAGEIPDN

-261 PKSDGTGKS
+261 PNSDGNGKS
-270 QNGDNDPIDESGH
+270 RNGDNDPIDESGH

-290 VGAAVGNDVGVA
+290 VGAAVDNDLGIS

-359 YAYARGVLMIAA
+359 YAYARGVLMVAA
-371 SGNESEGASIFPAG
+371 SGNGSEGASIFPAG

-408 AAIDIG
+408 ASIDIG

-425 NNRYRLLS
+425 NNRYRPLS

-472 TESPEL
+472 TESPGL

-510 NQIEII
+510 NQIEVI

-534 AIPTAFQPIH
+534 AVPTAFQPIH
-544 VPSQQQ
+544 APSQQQ
-550 KTDETLIVWD
+550 KINETLLVWE
-560 TSAVAEGIYTL
+560 TSSVAEGIYTL

-579 GKVLR
+579 GTVLR

-602 VKNQIIR
+602 VQNQITR
-609 GNYATVVSWSTDDFT
+609 GNYVTIVSWSTDDFT

-687 EVIGGSI
+687 ETISKSI

-714 TADLDRDGMLEIV
+714 TADFDRDGMLEIV

-742 ERTSAGIYRLQHT
+742 ERTSASIYQLQHT
-755 GAINA
+755 SAINA

-785 LLESVAQNG
+785 LLESVTQNG

-805 LSAGQIVD
+805 LSSGQIVD

-825 DNFNDSIRIFENRG
+825 DNFNDNIRIFENRG
-839 NDSYDEIYVI
+839 NDSYDEILVI
-849 KNETEGSNVFGK
+849 KNETEGSNVFGE

-872 ILELIVGDSEGELFI
+872 ILELMVGDSEGELFI

-892 DDLLAEKW
+892 DDLLVEKW

-908 AHQLAAGDLTGDGIP
+908 AYQLIAGDLTGDGIP

-937 SMLPRWEYH
+937 SVLPRWEYH

-961 GSRTSRYQSIWS
+961 GSGTSRYQSIWS

-994 LQNELVILTNPSIYV
+994 LQNELVILANPSVYV

-1014 GPDFIGIQSNLNG
+1014 GMNG

-1034 APVWYHDAWETPRLF
+1034 APIWHHEAWETPRLF

-1058 SELYLNSDINLLTF
+1058 SELYFNNAENLLTF
-1072 THVHASNPNSVVNI
+1072 THVHASDPNNVVNI

-1095 LSARAIRIDW
+1095 LSARAVRIDW

-1113 YTVYRAVGDSDEAPS
+1113 YTVYRAVGDPDEAPS

-1158 AKNEVGIESAQ
+1158 AKNEAGIESVQ
-1169 SEPVSVTPR
+1169 SKPISVTPR
-1178 TPPKLIAAVYIQH
+1178 TPPKLIEAVYIQH
-1191 NQVAVTYDKQMGSSV
+1191 NQVAVTYDKQMGSSA
-1206 GNSRF
+1206 GNSRL

-1251 YEITVSDV
+1251 YEVTVSDV

-1270 EATQTFDM
+1270 EATQTFDV

-1283 VNNFQDFSKARV
+1283 FDDFKDFSKARV
-1295 YPNPIRPNEFHKSAI
+1295 YPNPIRPNEFHKNAVM
-1310 TFDRLPTGT
+1310 FDRLPTGT

-1345 WLLLNHVAT
+1345 WLLLNHVAI